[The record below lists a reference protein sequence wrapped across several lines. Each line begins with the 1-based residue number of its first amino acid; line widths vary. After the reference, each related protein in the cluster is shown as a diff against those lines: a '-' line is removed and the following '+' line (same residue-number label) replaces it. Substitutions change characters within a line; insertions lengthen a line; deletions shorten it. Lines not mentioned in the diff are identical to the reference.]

1 MNIMSCNYLFYRGLS
16 TSIGGKLLFLAATM
30 LMGGTLRAQI
40 SVEQYPAK
48 PVRIVTAQGAGG
60 SADVQARLFA
70 GKLSES
76 LGKQFVVDNRPG
88 LPVALPIVATAA
100 ADGYTLLTVL
110 PDFTFA
116 PALYKTLPADPI
128 RDFAPISLVSRAPYL
143 LTVYPLLPAKSVKEL
158 IVLAQAQPGKLNF
171 GGGLSGAGTHL
182 VAIWFLSLARIKAVY
197 VPYKGGVAQATVDL
211 VAGQIDAGFSTGS
224 TITHIKSGRLR
235 ALGIST
241 AQRST
246 LLPDIPT
253 IAEQGVPGFNASTF
267 HGFAA
272 PAGTPAAIIHKL
284 SLEFARAAKLPE
296 VADRLRADNS
306 DPMGSTPEQFRQFI
320 ADEVPRWRKL
330 VQDSGISVH

>member
-1 MNIMSCNYLFYRGLS
+1 
-16 TSIGGKLLFLAATM
+16 LLTGPVLAREAVD
-30 LMGGTLRAQI
+30 A
-40 SVEQYPAK
+40 YPSK

-76 LGKQFVVDNRPG
+76 LGRQFIVDNRPG
-88 LPVALPIVATAA
+88 LSIALPIVARSA

-116 PALYKTLPADPI
+116 PALYRSFPVDPGK
-128 RDFAPISLVSRAPYL
+128 DFAPIALVSRAPYL
-143 LTVYPLLPAKSVKEL
+143 LTVYPSLAAKSVKEL
-158 IVLAQAQPGKLNF
+158 IALARAQPGKLNF

-182 VAIWFLSLARIKAVY
+182 VALWFFSLADIRAAYI
-197 VPYKGGVAQATVDL
+197 PYKGGVAQATVDL
-211 VAGQIDAGFSTGS
+211 LAGQIDAGFSTGS
-224 TITHIKSGRLR
+224 TITHIRSGRLR

-253 IAEQGVPGFNASTF
+253 IAEQGVSGFDASTF

-272 PAGTPAAIIHKL
+272 PAGTPPAIIDKL
-284 SLEFARAAKLPE
+284 SKELARAARSPE
-296 VADRLRADNS
+296 VVDRLRADNS
-306 DPMGSTPEQFRQFI
+306 EPVGSTPAQFRQFI
-320 ADEVPRWRKL
+320 AIEIPRWRKL
-330 VQDSGISVH
+330 VRESAIAVD